1 LILRNDYEVSD
12 GSWHGGIDLV
22 FPSPAMK
29 TDIGTTIDMLLFDAA
44 IQFDEN
50 DHRRIFLEST
60 CATHPDRLARLTK
73 LVGYHDESESNFAVL
88 IDARDAMLAEIAL
101 DFCLNPGNGTI
112 RR

>member
-1 LILRNDYEVSD
+1 MILRDEFEVSD
-12 GSWHGGIDLV
+12 GSWHGGIDLT
-22 FPSPAMK
+22 FPPPTMI

-50 DHRRIFLEST
+50 DNRRIFLEST

-73 LVGYHDESESNFAVL
+73 LVRYHDESESNFAVL
-88 IDARDAMLAEIAL
+88 IDARDALLAEIAL
-101 DFCLNPGNGTI
+101 DFFLNPGNETI